1 MNNNSWYSTLAAANN
16 ATGPKNV
23 KKKRPP
29 NSTEPEE
36 RVLYCLKLSNP
47 FRRLCIKIVEWK

>member
-1 MNNNSWYSTLAAANN
+1 MNNNASWYSTLAAANT
-16 ATGPKNV
+16 ADGKNV
-23 KKKRPP
+23 KKKRPV

-47 FRRLCIKIVEWK
+47 LRRLCIKIVEWK